1 MTPYFRTP
9 RRYQIAAGVTMVV
22 NLANINTFSDYI
34 LYWQEQGSLG
44 SGLLVIA
51 THLLTILLL
60 SGVSGHLASQGMKFA
75 AFIRLMEHNGFVY
88 LPQTKEFKQG
98 TKI

>member
-1 MTPYFRTP
+1 MIPYFRTP
-9 RRYQIAAGVTMVV
+9 RRYQIAAGVAMAV

-34 LYWQEQGSLG
+34 LYWQEHGTLT

-60 SGVSGHLASQGMKFA
+60 AGLSGHLASQSVKFK
-75 AFIRLMEHNGFVY
+75 AFIRLMEQNGFVY
-88 LPQTKEFKQG
+88 EPSTKEFKPG
-98 TKI
+98 MKL